1 MQILIARRL
10 TAPIYDSYI
19 ALRYHLLQCRKSVLC
34 NCTAASHFADL
45 QIEMIRRL
53 AGDWNIGGSGMIVL
67 AYAVNE
73 IGAPPLAPDHAG
85 LFETTLLGELW
96 PERMDLSRQ
105 PPVGGSEPTD
115 RHDPSHPI

>member
-45 QIEMIRRL
+45 QIEMIRRP
-53 AGDWNIGGSGMIVL
+53 AGDQDGQELQMSPTHSPTRP
-67 AYAVNE
+67 AYAP
-73 IGAPPLAPDHAG
+73 AA
-85 LFETTLLGELW
+85 TLMGHS
-96 PERMDLSRQ
+96 P
-105 PPVGGSEPTD
+105 GN
-115 RHDPSHPI
+115 